1 MIIIQRD
8 ATKLPEIEGV
18 SYSQTLE
25 SITGADVLLS
35 ATGMPAE
42 SPMLIQEHLEGRA
55 MLCQLKIGPDMA
67 SSIIDGRLVESLCR
81 MKESGASPQQRWL
94 VPVGVYTEQED
105 TGLLLINGKR
115 VMDYGIPQPLKYSA
129 YETAISAWQL
139 RGGCVFNPYNVAQ
152 LVKWLTRRERW
163 LIDHE
168 SDDTV
173 NALDRVQSIQTVDDN
188 NPFQTVQRPS
198 KGYEVLVHL
207 LGPKTADALW
217 QRAGSFSMALAYLTD
232 PSPTLTMDLRLG
244 SGKVNELK
252 LRQAFRA
259 LPGIIDSDCQLEIV
273 KVKNGK

>member
-8 ATKLPEIEGV
+8 ATKLPEIEGA
-18 SYSQTLE
+18 SYSQVLE
-25 SITGADVLLS
+25 GFTGADCLLS
-35 ATGMPAE
+35 NTGMPAE
-42 SPMLIQEHLEGRA
+42 SSMLIQEHLEGKA
-55 MLCQLKIGPDMA
+55 MLVQIKIGADLA

-94 VPVGVYTEQED
+94 VPVGVYTEQDD

-152 LVKWLTRRERW
+152 LVKWITRRERW

-168 SDDTV
+168 SDLTV
-173 NALDRVQSIQTVDDN
+173 NAIDRVQSIQIVDDN

-217 QRAGSFSMALAYLTD
+217 QRAGSLSMAMAYLTD
-232 PSPTLTMDLRLG
+232 PSPTLSMGLKLG

-259 LPGIIDSDCQLEIV
+259 LPGIIDADCQLEIV
-273 KVKNGK
+273 KVKQ